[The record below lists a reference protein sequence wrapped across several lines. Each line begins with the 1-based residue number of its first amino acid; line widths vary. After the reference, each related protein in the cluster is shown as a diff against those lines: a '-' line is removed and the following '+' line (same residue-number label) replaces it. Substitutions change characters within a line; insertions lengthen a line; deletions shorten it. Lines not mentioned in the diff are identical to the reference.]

1 MSPSEYIAEYHNF
14 RVLSADLIV
23 SSTIS
28 RYQAAADPLQR
39 PEFQAVA
46 SRLITK
52 FKAGGTNPY
61 SMPRR
66 FRLIGHPLISE
77 YEYFFREGLKRAYDC
92 RGTPEEI
99 RDAVRLAVATG
110 RCDAAGAP
118 AYITKWFGLD
128 CNTLVDNWMGLSSG
142 TAIFAYVNGYTGGPL
157 NSEAAGGTN
166 ADEATRGSL
175 PFPAAPTLQSVGEGS
190 VLVTYSPDRP
200 PPANGPKNELRFWEH
215 IALVQSFSVISEDD
229 PSQAKKGVPITAKAS
244 ITIVEWG
251 GAGGE
256 AEHVKNVA
264 SCDLVKGKWVRGK
277 DQVFWAIKAGASYR
291 LILNMPPDIAA
302 GERRK
307 YGVPGHPEL

>member
-1 MSPSEYIAEYHNF
+1 MSPSEYIAEYHQF
-14 RVLSADLIV
+14 RVLTADLIA

-28 RYQAAADPLQR
+28 RYQAQADPLQR

-46 SRLITK
+46 SRLITQ
-52 FKAGGTNPY
+52 FKTGGTSAY
-61 SMPRR
+61 SMPR
-66 FRLIGHPLISE
+66 FFYLKGHPTISE
-77 YEYFFREGLKRAYDC
+77 DEVFYREGLKRAYDC

-99 RDAVRLAVATG
+99 RDAVRLAVAAG

-142 TAIFAYVNGYTGGPL
+142 TAIFAYVNGYGPGKL
-157 NSEAAGGTN
+157 TTKERGGTE
-166 ADEATRGSL
+166 ADETTRGAL
-175 PFPAAPTLQSVGEGS
+175 PFPPAPTLQSVGEGS
-190 VLVTYSPDRP
+190 VLVTYSPG
-200 PPANGPKNELRFWEH
+200 AEHEWKH

-229 PSQAKKGVPITAKAS
+229 PNEAKKGVPITAKAS

-256 AEHVKNVA
+256 AEHVKSVA
-264 SCDLVKGKWVRGK
+264 SCDLVRGQWVRGK
-277 DQVFWAIKAGASYR
+277 SQIFWAINSADGYR
-291 LILNMPPDIAA
+291 LILNMPPAIAA